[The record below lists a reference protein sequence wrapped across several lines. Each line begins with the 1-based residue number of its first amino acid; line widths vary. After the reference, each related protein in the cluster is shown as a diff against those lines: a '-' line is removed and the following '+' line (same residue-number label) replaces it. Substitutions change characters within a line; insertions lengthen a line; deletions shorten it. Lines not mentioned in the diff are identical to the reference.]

1 RRDGQRIVK
10 TAPVGRHPNDKRLR
24 PVEAYLEYTS
34 RIEDTPLNV
43 GHHKD
48 PDHKFN
54 PLMRFTKD
62 KTKVLRISTIGVY
75 MGYITRMINDL
86 PLNKPPPK
94 PRVIGSTLAAIS
106 GISTQDIMVQ
116 GNWSSP
122 KVFNKHYRISSQT
135 AANFT
140 SVVL

>member
-1 RRDGQRIVK
+1 M
-10 TAPVGRHPNDKRLR
+10 
-24 PVEAYLEYTS
+24 
-34 RIEDTPLNV
+34 
-43 GHHKD
+43 GH
-48 PDHKFN
+48 
-54 PLMRFTKD
+54 
-62 KTKVLRISTIGVY
+62 
-75 MGYITRMINDL
+75 ITRMINNL

-94 PRVIGSTLAAIS
+94 PRAIGSTLAAIA

-140 SVVL
+140 SVVLGSL